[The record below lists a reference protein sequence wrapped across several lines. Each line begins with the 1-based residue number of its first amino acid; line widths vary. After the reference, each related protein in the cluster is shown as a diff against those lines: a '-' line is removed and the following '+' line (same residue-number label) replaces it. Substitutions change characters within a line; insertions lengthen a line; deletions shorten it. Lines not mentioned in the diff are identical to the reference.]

1 MYEIDKVSYLRIG
14 QQGENQ
20 AVTIELDMT
29 SWADEHPDA
38 SFAILFKPYN
48 EDQPSPVYTTYD
60 EPILTWV
67 VGSSVT
73 QNVGVGYTEI
83 RAFSAGGLIKKSKV
97 IPTSVE
103 SSVSGGSSVTPPAY
117 ADWVNNVLGYKV
129 AAETAQE
136 AAEAAQEAAETAQGA
151 AETAQAAAE
160 DAAADAQAFIS
171 QDKISLL
178 QLGLDY
184 YPLAALPEVVVHQN
198 KKCSSY
204 DTETFVPAEFAAQD
218 GQDIYVFKVADLIAD
233 GITSLSFPDMRTAG
247 GVGQSFILW
256 KAGVFATNTAGTTTD
271 GVRAVSFANY
281 ANAEYMLICFLHE
294 NAWLR
299 FSKDYSE
306 ETIDRGV
313 KGWLRPDDMDADSKA
328 VLTDTPDAITALE
341 NGLEQRGYS
350 FPITLTSGIY
360 LSSAFNGVRT
370 KDDTVTIDGV
380 NYAKYW
386 WSGWID
392 VRGVD
397 TLVLNTI
404 TGSGAGYG
412 FRKGNTC
419 TTYPGE
425 PAALKEYIVKVPE
438 DAESFSFSVC
448 LFGQTAE
455 TAAKVNSGN
464 SDDIINLRA
473 IPTGEFINRNADA
486 ILRSSEGYP
495 PYEMLLSGKTL
506 CIGDSLTFGSK
517 PSGAS
522 GTGGQATPYY
532 TRLAAIGSFPDDIN
546 VSAMSGY
553 SASDWYNSF
562 SQITD
567 FTAFN
572 NYLIWLGTNYGPTT
586 EPTEEEAAGT
596 ETYYYRKIIEDIIAA
611 NASARIFL
619 CSVFA
624 SKDSVPIVNDCIR
637 QIAAL
642 YPANVMGVTNFD
654 DGTLFGETH
663 ADLHDGSATNPHFNE
678 GGYFFVASKWLG
690 EIRRLIR
697 ENIDKF

>member
-1 MYEIDKVSYLRIG
+1 MYEIDKVSYLHIG
-14 QQGENQ
+14 QQGENE

-48 EDQPSPVYTTYD
+48 EDQPSPVLTTYD
-60 EPILTWV
+60 EPVLTWV

-103 SSVSGGSSVTPPAY
+103 YSVSGDSSVTPPAY
-117 ADWVNNVLGYKV
+117 ADWVNNVLGYKE

-136 AAEAAQEAAETAQGA
+136 AAEAAQEAAEAAQTA

-198 KKCSSY
+198 KKCPSY
-204 DTETFVPAEFAAQD
+204 DTETFVPAEFTAQD
-218 GQDIYVFKVADLIAD
+218 GQDIYVFKVEDLIAD
-233 GITSLSFPDMRTAG
+233 GITSLSFPDMREAG
-247 GVGQSFILW
+247 GAGQSFILW
-256 KAGVFATNTAGTTTD
+256 KEGVFASNSAGTTTG
-271 GVRAVSFANY
+271 GVRTVSFANY
-281 ANAEYMLICFLHE
+281 ANAEYMLICFLRE

-299 FSKDYSE
+299 FTKDYSE

-313 KGWLRPDDMDADSKA
+313 KGWLRADDLDADSKA
-328 VLTDTPDAITALE
+328 VLTDTPDAIAALSFALPFTLE
-341 NGLEQRGYS
+341 SQKYINTTYNGIR
-350 FPITLTSGIY
+350 P
-360 LSSAFNGVRT
+360 SSAM
-370 KDDTVTIDGV
+370 DTIGSGQ
-380 NYAKYW
+380 YYRYW

-392 VRGVD
+392 IRGVD
-397 TLVLNTI
+397 KIRLNTI
-404 TGSGAGYG
+404 LTSSSGYA
-412 FRKGNTC
+412 FRKGDQLTVGGTVTGSANKLYTYWIDVPEGAEYFAFTC
-419 TTYPGE
+419 TTYQ
-425 PAALKEYIVKVPE
+425 
-438 DAESFSFSVC
+438 
-448 LFGQTAE
+448 QTEAV
-455 TAAKVNSGN
+455 AQKISGGTY
-464 SDDIINLRA
+464 SDIINA
-473 IPTGEFINRNADA
+473 TAFSTGAFINRNADG
-486 ILRSSEGYP
+486 ILRAGRSAYP

-506 CIGDSLTFGSK
+506 CIGDSLTVGSK

-532 TRLAAIGSFPDDIN
+532 TRLAAIGSFQDTIN
-546 VSAMSGY
+546 ASAISGY

-586 EPTEEEAAGT
+586 EPMEEETAGT

-611 NASARIFL
+611 NAGARIFL